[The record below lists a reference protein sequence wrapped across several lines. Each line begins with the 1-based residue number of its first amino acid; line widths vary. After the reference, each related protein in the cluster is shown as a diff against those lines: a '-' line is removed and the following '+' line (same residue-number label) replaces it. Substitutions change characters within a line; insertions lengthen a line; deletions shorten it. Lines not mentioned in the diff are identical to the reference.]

1 MNSGD
6 ESQSEKKTPAA
17 GSVDASESTDP
28 TERAAAKGRTGVTY
42 SDGDG
47 SSENRLLELFA
58 DGDPREKIAEALSND
73 PDWPTLYHLTPVREN
88 LLSWVEFPSDGRL
101 LEVGAGCGAVTG
113 LFCERLK
120 EVTAIELTERR
131 AEIIRRRHRHHKNL
145 RVIAGNVHD
154 VAVDDVYDFVTSI
167 GVLEYAGR
175 FTESL
180 TPYEDF
186 LRELRSYLKPDGQ
199 LILAIE
205 NRFGLKYWAGGRED
219 HTGRFFDSLEGYPGG
234 KDVRTFGRLELE
246 ALLERSG
253 FGECTFYYPLPD
265 YKLPVELFSDAHL
278 PTLDHPVRS
287 SVFPFADL
295 SQSREYLFNE
305 RLAMDNILA
314 NDSFPFF
321 ANSFLVFASRK

>member
-1 MNSGD
+1 MTHQNYSEFKMNTSRVEGSSD
-6 ESQSEKKTPAA
+6 PLSSEEEGP
-17 GSVDASESTDP
+17 G
-28 TERAAAKGRTGVTY
+28 AKGRSGVTY
-42 SDGDG
+42 SDGN
-47 SSENRLLELFA
+47 SEDRLLELFA
-58 DGDPREKIAEALSND
+58 SGDPQQRIAEALSNQ

-88 LLSWVEFPSDGRL
+88 LLSWFEFPPEGRL

-113 LFCERLK
+113 LFCERLR

-131 AEIIRRRHRHHKNL
+131 AEVIRRRHRQHNNL
-145 RVIAGNVHD
+145 RVVTGNVHD

-175 FTESL
+175 FTESA

-186 LRELRSYLKPDGQ
+186 LRELRSYLKPTGQ

-246 ALLERSG
+246 QLLERSG
-253 FGECTFYYPLPD
+253 FGDCRFYYPLPD